1 VGDVVGLMRSFQ
13 RMSKALIICLD
24 RDEDRSL
31 APPDGLPHA
40 PASTCS
46 VHRELENVKFPE
58 FFGATY
64 GEDSEA
70 WL

>member
-1 VGDVVGLMRSFQ
+1 VGDVVRLMRSFQ

-24 RDEDRSL
+24 RDEDRAL
-31 APPDGLPHA
+31 EPPDDPPHA

-46 VHRELENVKFPE
+46 IHRELENAKFPE
-58 FFGATY
+58 LFGATY
-64 GEDSEA
+64 GEDVEA